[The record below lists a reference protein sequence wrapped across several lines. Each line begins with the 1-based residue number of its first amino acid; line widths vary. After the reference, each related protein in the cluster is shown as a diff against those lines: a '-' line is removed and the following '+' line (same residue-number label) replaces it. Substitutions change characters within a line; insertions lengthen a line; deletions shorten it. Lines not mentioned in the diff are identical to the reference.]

1 MKFKFRYLIIFLALV
16 SFGSCVAREPQ
27 EPQTVIQVQTD
38 QQGQT
43 AGDSE
48 REPEPDAP
56 AEGDVEI
63 LRAYQQ
69 YSSDYLAALAATSDL
84 AEAEWNQG
92 IRCRAASVAQAA
104 QLDAEKNNT
113 GLEAELIKRLR
124 AVNTSAKA
132 RAEGKRFYS
141 HDAHGFAD
149 FRDPGADVIVLVML
163 LQEMQN
169 ANPSFPMCAQ
179 TAGALWRQVDKIL
192 VAADE
197 MARTDPQSV
206 PVRIPVENAREANHV
221 SN

>member
-1 MKFKFRYLIIFLALV
+1 MKFKFRYIIIFLVLV
-16 SFGSCVAREPQ
+16 SFGSCVAREPK
-27 EPQTVIQVQTD
+27 EPQTVIQVQTEP
-38 QQGQT
+38 GQPT
-43 AGDSE
+43 GDTE
-48 REPEPDAP
+48 GEPESEAP
-56 AEGDVEI
+56 VEGDEEM

-69 YSSDYLAALAATSDL
+69 YSSDYLAALASTSDL

-132 RAEGKRFYS
+132 KAEGKRFFS
-141 HDAHGFAD
+141 HDANGFAD

-163 LQEMQN
+163 LQEMQEG
-169 ANPSFPMCAQ
+169 NPSFPMCSQ

-192 VAADE
+192 ASADE

-206 PVRIPVENAREANHV
+206 PVRIPVENAQEAHNV
-221 SN
+221 AN

>member
-1 MKFKFRYLIIFLALV
+1 MKFKFRYIIIFLALV

-38 QQGQT
+38 QLGQPT
-43 AGDSE
+43 EGTE
-48 REPEPDAP
+48 GEPELEAP
-56 AEGDVEI
+56 AEGDNEM

-69 YSSDYLAALAATSDL
+69 YSSDYLAALASTSDL

-113 GLEAELIKRLR
+113 GLEAELLKRLR

-132 RAEGKRFYS
+132 KAEGKRFYS
-141 HDAHGFAD
+141 HDASGFSD

-163 LQEMQN
+163 LQEMQE
-169 ANPSFPMCAQ
+169 ANPSFPMCSQ
-179 TAGALWRQVDKIL
+179 TAGTLWRRVDQIL
-192 VAADE
+192 TAADE

-206 PVRIPVENAREANHV
+206 PVRVPVQEARNV
-221 SN
+221 SD